1 MTLYSVPVHLNQ
13 TKTTEHFEVEA
24 VNESLAVAKATMAAM
39 EKYGP
44 QCHTSISERP
54 RVIARED
61 VSVLA

>member
-1 MTLYSVPVHLNQ
+1 MTLYSVPIHLEQ

-24 VNESLAVAKATMAAM
+24 TDAAHAMAAGVM
-39 EKYGP
+39 AAIEKYGP

-54 RVIARED
+54 RVIAREE